1 MSITVKKNK
10 NRVAPN
16 SGDIWMVDFSNAIGS
31 QQGGRRPAVI
41 WSNAKRNEFSSTV
54 KCIPLSSKIGKKSPV
69 HVYVE
74 SNELNGLKTNSVVL
88 CENEWVIDKSQ
99 LLYKMG
105 RMDDEKLPEIASAI
119 IFDQPLLMLAITP
132 MFLNPELMKVDKC
145 VRH

>member
-1 MSITVKKNK
+1 MARTGKNK
-10 NRVAPN
+10 QTSKAPN

-31 QQGGRRPAVI
+31 QQGGVRPAVI

-69 HVYVE
+69 HVCVE
-74 SNELNGLKTNSVVL
+74 PNELNGLKTKSVVL
-88 CENEWVIDKSQ
+88 CENEWVVDKVQ

-132 MFLNPELMKVDKC
+132 MFLNPEMMQLGKC
-145 VRH
+145 SNG